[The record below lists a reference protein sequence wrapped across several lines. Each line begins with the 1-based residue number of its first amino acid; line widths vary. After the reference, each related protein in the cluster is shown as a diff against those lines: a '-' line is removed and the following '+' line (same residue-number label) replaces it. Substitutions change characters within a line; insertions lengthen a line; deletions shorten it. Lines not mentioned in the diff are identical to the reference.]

1 MKKNL
6 ILFPFLLASTSL
18 FAQKTLVPEDLW
30 KLGMV
35 SDPQPSPDGKW
46 ILFSVKY
53 TNLDENKGNAD
64 LYTIGLDGQNLK
76 KLTQTPGSE
85 NNARW
90 RPDGKKIGYLLVD
103 NGAMQMF
110 EMNADGSGSTKVSSE
125 EGGMDGF
132 EYAPT
137 GDKIL
142 FHKAVSI
149 DKPDSKLYQGL
160 PKASGKIYDALLY
173 RHWTEWA
180 DGSYNHVFVQNYGDG
195 KLTSPAQDLMKG
207 ERFDCPVKPM
217 GGVEQITW
225 RPDGKAIAY
234 TCKKK
239 HGTADATSTNTDI
252 YLYDL
257 QSQTTSN
264 LTEGMMGYDMEPRFS
279 PDGKKMAWQSMAR
292 DGYEADKN
300 RLMIRDFAAGTTI
313 DATQT
318 SDITVE
324 AMTWSSNS
332 QKVYFQVQTM
342 GTVQIYQWDSKA
354 PVAQSIKP
362 VTSGE
367 FNYTSICIAKDGKID
382 MLIGTRQTL
391 SGPNEIWKI
400 DPVTGKQTQVSTINN
415 SYLAGFKLCK
425 VEKRMVK
432 ATDGKD
438 ILTWVVYPPDFDA
451 AKKYPAVL
459 MCQGGPQS
467 MVGQSFS
474 MRWNFQL
481 MASQGYIMV
490 LPNRRGLPGF
500 GQEWNESI
508 SGHWGDQAMKDLLS
522 VTDDISKEP
531 YVNKDKL
538 GAVGASFGGYS
549 VYWLAGNHQKRF
561 KTFIAHCGVFNLES
575 MYGATEEIW
584 FSNWDMKGP
593 YWQEPK
599 PESYTKYSPHLF
611 VKNWD
616 TPMLVIHNDK
626 DFRVPIG
633 EGMQAFSAAQ
643 LKNLPSRFLYF
654 PDEGHWVLK
663 PQNSVLWNRV
673 FFDWLGR
680 TLK

>member
-1 MKKNL
+1 MKKTF
-6 ILFPFLLASTSL
+6 ILFYVLLGSL
-18 FAQKTLVPEDLW
+18 SVLAQRMLVPEDLW

-76 KLTQTPGSE
+76 KITQTPGSE

-103 NGAMQMF
+103 NGAMQLF
-110 EMNADGSGSTKVSSE
+110 EMNADGSGSAKISSE
-125 EGGMDGF
+125 EGGIDGF

-149 DKPDSKLYQGL
+149 DKPDANLYKGL

-180 DGSYNHVFVQNYGDG
+180 DGSYNHVFVQAYLDG
-195 KLTSPAQDLMKG
+195 KLTAPAQDIMKG

-217 GGVEQITW
+217 GGIEQITW
-225 RPDGKAIAY
+225 RPDGKAVAY

-239 HGTADATSTNTDI
+239 NGTADATSTNTDI
-252 YLYDL
+252 YLYDI
-257 QSQTTSN
+257 QTQTTSN

-300 RLMIRDFAAGTTI
+300 RLMVKDLAAGTTV

-354 PVAQSIKP
+354 PVANSIKSI
-362 VTSGE
+362 TSGE
-367 FNYTSICIAKDGKID
+367 FNYTSIGLAKNGKTD
-382 MLIGTRQTL
+382 VLIGTRQTI

-400 DPVTGKQTQVSTINN
+400 DPANGNQNQITTTNVA
-415 SYLAGFKLCK
+415 YLAGFKLGK

-432 ATDGKD
+432 ATDGKE

-451 AKKYPAVL
+451 TKKYPAVL

-467 MVGQSFS
+467 MVGQNFS

-500 GQEWNESI
+500 GQEWNEAI

-522 VTDDISKEP
+522 VTDDISREP
-531 YVNKDKL
+531 YVDKNKL

-575 MYGATEEIW
+575 MYGATEETW
-584 FSNWDMKGP
+584 FSNWEMKGP
-593 YWQEPK
+593 YWQDPK

-633 EGMQAFSAAQ
+633 EGLQAFTAAQ
-643 LKNLPSRFLYF
+643 LKNVPSRFLYF

-673 FFDWLGR
+673 FFDWLAR